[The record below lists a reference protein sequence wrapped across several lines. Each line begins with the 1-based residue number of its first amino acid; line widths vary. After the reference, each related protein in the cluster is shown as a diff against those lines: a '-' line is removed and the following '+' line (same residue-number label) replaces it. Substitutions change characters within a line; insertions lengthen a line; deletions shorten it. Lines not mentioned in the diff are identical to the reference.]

1 MDWFK
6 KYDEIAAELEL
17 SRAADRAATI
27 LLDNLI
33 EDSGVERLSVLLED
47 KRVIV
52 FGAGPSL
59 VDAVSYVKE
68 KNLHDGY
75 VFVAADGAVSAFIE
89 AEVLPDVL
97 VTDLDGR
104 LRDILQANW
113 RGSLTVVHAH
123 GNNVAL
129 LENVVPRLNGVVGS
143 TQVKPVGRVR
153 NFGGFTDGDRCVF
166 LAVHFKAREIWL
178 AGMDFDSVVG
188 EYSRSSDS
196 ERKRKKLLIAKNLI
210 EELMKETDISI
221 KALELK

>member
-33 EDSGVERLSVLLED
+33 EESGVERLSVLLED
-47 KRVIV
+47 KKVIV

-59 VDAVSYVKE
+59 VDAVSYVK
-68 KNLHDGY
+68 KKKFHGGH

-104 LRDILQANW
+104 LRDILEANL

-123 GNNVAL
+123 GDNISL
-129 LENVVPRLNGVVGS
+129 LEKVVPRMSGVIGS
-143 TQVKPVGRVR
+143 TQVKPVGRVH

-166 LAVHFKAREIWL
+166 LAVHFRAQEILL
-178 AGMDFDSVVG
+178 AGMDFDSVAG

-210 EELMKETDISI
+210 EELAEETDIPI
-221 KALELK
+221 KALEFK

>member
-6 KYDEIAAELEL
+6 KYDEIAAELDL
-17 SRAADRAATI
+17 SRASDRAATI

-33 EDSGVERLSVLLED
+33 EDSSVERLSVLLED

-59 VDAVSYVKE
+59 GDAVSYVKE
-68 KNLHDGY
+68 KSLHDRY
-75 VFVAADGAVSAFIE
+75 VFVVADGAVSAFLE

-104 LRDILQANW
+104 LRDILEANL

-123 GNNVAL
+123 GDNIAL
-129 LENVVPRLNGVVGS
+129 LENVVPRLSGVVGS
-143 TQVKPVGRVR
+143 TQVKPVGRVH

-166 LAVHFKAREIWL
+166 LAVYFKAREILL
-178 AGMDFDSVVG
+178 AGMDFDSDVG
-188 EYSRSSDS
+188 KYSRSSDS

-210 EELMKETDISI
+210 EELTEETDIPI
-221 KALELK
+221 KALDIT

>member
-6 KYDEIAAELEL
+6 KYDEIASELGL
-17 SRAADRAATI
+17 SQAADRAATI
-27 LLDNLI
+27 VLDNLI
-33 EDSGVERLSVLLED
+33 EESSLERLSVLLED

-59 VDAVSYVKE
+59 VDAISYVK
-68 KNLHDGY
+68 KKKFHDGY
-75 VFVAADGAVSAFIE
+75 VFVAADGAVSAFLE

-104 LRDILQANW
+104 LRDILQANF

-123 GNNVAL
+123 GDNISL
-129 LENVVPRLNGVVGS
+129 LEKVVPRMNGVVGS
-143 TQVKPVGRVR
+143 TQVKPVGRVH

-166 LAVHFKAREIWL
+166 LAVHFRVREVLL
-178 AGMDFDSVVG
+178 AGMDFDSVVS

-196 ERKRKKLLIAKNLI
+196 ERKRKKLLIAKKLI
-210 EELMKETDISI
+210 EELKEETDIPI
-221 KALELK
+221 KNLEF